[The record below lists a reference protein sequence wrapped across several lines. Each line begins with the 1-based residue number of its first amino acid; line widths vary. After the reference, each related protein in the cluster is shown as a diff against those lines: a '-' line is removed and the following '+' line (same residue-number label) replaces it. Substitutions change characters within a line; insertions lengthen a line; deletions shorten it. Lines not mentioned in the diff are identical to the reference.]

1 MKTFIAQITDED
13 FANADAET
21 QADILRSE
29 IVRCRDC
36 KWWCGKLSSI
46 GRECMNPELQW
57 KWKSSVYTRGVTW
70 QVSARYKAGCQK
82 ACKVHF
88 EPKEVAAK

>member
-1 MKTFIAQITDED
+1 MGKLIT
-13 FANADAET
+13 N
-21 QADILRSE
+21 
-29 IVRCRDC
+29 RCRDC

-88 EPKEVAAK
+88 EPKEARKDG